1 MKLVETFDEL
11 VKLVFDCRVVMVE
24 GPRCSGKHELITAI
38 QDQVPSFRYYEYLY
52 PRRQWAG
59 GNRKSPHELTPEQST
74 FWVMDF
80 LNQNKDLQVICNR
93 AVVSGLH
100 YASQLDLSLLEVWS
114 QCLRKLGGVVV
125 YLLPDMTDHRRRIIK
140 ADRSH
145 ELNHIILERRGIAE
159 LMDDLD
165 EDLVFTYRG

>member
-11 VKLVFDCRVVMVE
+11 VELVFDCRVVMVE
-24 GPRCSGKHELITAI
+24 GPRCSGKHELIKNI
-38 QDQVPSFRYYEYLY
+38 QEQVPAFRYYEYLY
-52 PRRQWAG
+52 PRSD
-59 GNRKSPHELTPEQST
+59 RKSPTELTPEQST

-80 LNQNKDLQVICNR
+80 LNQNSDLQVICNR

-100 YASQLDLSLLEVWS
+100 YASQLDLSLLEIWS

-145 ELNHIILERRGIAE
+145 ELNHIILERRGLAE
-159 LMDDLD
+159 LIDGLE
-165 EDLVFTYRG
+165 EDLVLTYRG